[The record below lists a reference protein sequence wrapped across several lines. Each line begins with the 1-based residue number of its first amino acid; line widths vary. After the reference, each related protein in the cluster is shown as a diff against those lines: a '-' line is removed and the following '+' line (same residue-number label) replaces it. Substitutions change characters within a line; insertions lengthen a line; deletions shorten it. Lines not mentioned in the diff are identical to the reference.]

1 MNNKIFTLFTYTGL
15 LIFVSSYF
23 NLTTLFCSNKMG
35 CMSLNSYLFS
45 LSLIFIPVAFLNLF
59 LLIRKINPRS
69 KIIKF
74 TNLYILLYVTLVIIS
89 PKESYDFV
97 PVYYETVALA
107 LTSVYS
113 FIIFAWL
120 LLNEKERRQKI

>member
-1 MNNKIFTLFTYTGL
+1 MSNKIFILLTYTGL
-15 LIFVSSYF
+15 IIFFSSYL
-23 NLTTLFCSNKMG
+23 NLTTLFCSNKAVCMG
-35 CMSLNSYLFS
+35 INSYLFS
-45 LSLIFIPVAFLNLF
+45 LSLIFVPVAFLNLL
-59 LLIRKINPRS
+59 LLIRKINPRN

-120 LLNEKERRQKI
+120 LLNEKEDRKFK